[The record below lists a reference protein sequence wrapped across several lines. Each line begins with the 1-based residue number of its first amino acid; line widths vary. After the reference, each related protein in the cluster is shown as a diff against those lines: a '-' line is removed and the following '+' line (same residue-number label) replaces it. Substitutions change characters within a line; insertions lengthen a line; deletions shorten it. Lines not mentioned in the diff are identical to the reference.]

1 VDPDDK
7 GDRLLACGIEI
18 VSDQNNVPTI
28 KQPCNAHKNHL
39 CSVYSERP
47 HSCRS
52 YQCKLLQQFK
62 RNEVT
67 QTEALAIIREAVACR
82 DEVKRT
88 MRPVF
93 GESYCTFDEFTLRL
107 RAGWANAASGEEKE
121 RLSELFSGFAMLWR
135 YINKHFHDC
144 WQR

>member
-1 VDPDDK
+1 
-7 GDRLLACGIEI
+7 
-18 VSDQNNVPTI
+18 
-28 KQPCNAHKNHL
+28 
-39 CSVYSERP
+39 
-47 HSCRS
+47 
-52 YQCKLLQQFK
+52 LLQQFK

-107 RAGWANAASGEEKE
+107 RAGWANARFRGGKGTPLRAVQWF
-121 RLSELFSGFAMLWR
+121 RHVMAV
-135 YINKHFHDC
+135 H
-144 WQR
+144 